1 MYLYYQKSNILQC
14 LAHVWFT
21 SLYLLVIPHGA
32 VPHLALG
39 KFSSCYLPS
48 SSVTKGGQSPCFG
61 GHSGSS
67 VCVTKGGQSPCFGGH
82 SGSSMCV
89 TKGGQSPCFDGHSGS
104 SGSESNTL
112 AHMPRH
118 RIAVGTRAHQSVH
131 NCAMQKLRMIS
142 VPNFECRFQCFI
154 LGVGIRSER
163 GLRRVCVCVCVC
175 GIILNWSDSMLVYN
189 KVKSIR
195 LAHTQ
200 FQCLVT
206 FQLLVVQNII
216 IFRYTDP
223 FSLVSVLF
231 MKSI

>member
-1 MYLYYQKSNILQC
+1 MYLYSQKSNILQC

-104 SGSESNTL
+104 SMCVTKGGQSPCFDGHSGSSGSESNTL

-163 GLRRVCVCVCVC
+163 GLRRVCVCVCVWNY
-175 GIILNWSDSMLVYN
+175 IKLE
-189 KVKSIR
+189 
-195 LAHTQ
+195 
-200 FQCLVT
+200 
-206 FQLLVVQNII
+206 
-216 IFRYTDP
+216 
-223 FSLVSVLF
+223 
-231 MKSI
+231 